1 MEPNKS
7 LVRIKANSGEQATA
21 GLLSFFAGGSA
32 LIVPCAIMNMLG
44 VEKDVLQSFLPLCLG
59 GSAFTGLLVREL
71 LIKELFRAL
80 VKDKIYA
87 EKDYN
92 YFSPKYKVRR
102 TLRTKE
108 TKIIGWQDSYGRDD
122 RVTLITN
129 WKGIYLESIKQPD
142 AIAQWDKSMQ
152 TVETVY
158 SLTSKKYVKTIFV

>member
-7 LVRIKANSGEQATA
+7 IVRIKATSGEQATA
-21 GLLSFFAGGSA
+21 GLISFLVSGSA
-32 LIVPCAIMNMLG
+32 IVVPGVIMTILG
-44 VEKDVLQSFLPLCLG
+44 VDKDVLQSLFPLCLG
-59 GSAFTGLLVREL
+59 GSAATGLLVRGQ
-71 LIKELFRAL
+71 LIKELFRSR
-80 VKDKIYA
+80 VKNRIYA

-102 TLRTKE
+102 TLRTRE

-129 WKGIYLESIKQPD
+129 WKGIYLESVKQPD
-142 AIAQWDKSMQ
+142 AIAQWDKSMEA
-152 TVETVY
+152 VETVY